1 MRQHTLVSIRRLTPH
16 VRQQMKPY
24 LERSLARARRE
35 QHYAVRQPF
44 FPLLAEAGSPQKGMY
59 GRSSRRSGDTHCCIP
74 PLSLCRPWGAPAVPT
89 PVETRKPLAGSHR
102 LRGFRVCGGLSP
114 PEEKHDDNDEEYETG
129 NAARVITIGVKS
141 RSREPANDDKE
152 KNHKEEKT
160 QRLPVSL

>member
-1 MRQHTLVSIRRLTPH
+1 
-16 VRQQMKPY
+16 
-24 LERSLARARRE
+24 
-35 QHYAVRQPF
+35 
-44 FPLLAEAGSPQKGMY
+44 MY

-74 PLSLCRPWGAPAVPT
+74 PLGLCRPWGVPAVPT
-89 PVETRKPLAGSHR
+89 LVETRKPLAGSHR